1 MGIQCVC
8 NAMSIMIST
17 QQLICAVLESA
28 ATIQMSS
35 GKITQIFLLVRSRIV
50 IILWST
56 QPTLNASFVKSL
68 GEPRDAGIALNMK
81 KRILRKKCARE
92 WQKKTYNTSCA
103 TWNLRWTTL
112 RSFVK
117 SAKKRE
123 ILKTTPGNLGN
134 VILTSATSE
143 LKSCRPMKLLM
154 NHASLAQITL
164 TPMKVVLSAKTII
177 AKMDLFWVRATGVA
191 FNAQNTLNLVKHLTS
206 YSMECIQLNVWLM
219 NAWEIHRSLLM
230 RKDNAKCAPIT
241 LMVGD
246 IWTNLKKWELAHV
259 MSLLAKL
266 TKTRLK

>member
-1 MGIQCVC
+1 
-8 NAMSIMIST
+8 
-17 QQLICAVLESA
+17 
-28 ATIQMSS
+28 
-35 GKITQIFLLVRSRIV
+35 
-50 IILWST
+50 
-56 QPTLNASFVKSL
+56 
-68 GEPRDAGIALNMK
+68 MK

-103 TWNLRWTTL
+103 TWNLRWTIL

-177 AKMDLFWVRATGVA
+177 AKMDMFWVRATGVA

-246 IWTNLKKWELAHV
+246 IWTNLKKWE
-259 MSLLAKL
+259 
-266 TKTRLK
+266 